1 MGAMRMMGLFESA
14 YWLSNF
20 ITFGSLMFLSF
31 LLMYL
36 VSLAWGFYFVANT
49 DGGVILCLFWLYGL
63 ATLASAFAFGSI
75 IQRVRVANLFSLA
88 YFLVG
93 FIYVAAAANLLAYV
107 LFDPDIFGVSGTN
120 ALLLYPPL
128 DFAKIFK
135 DISVVTAPSEVWDAV
150 QYKLVTIP
158 GEHYSWANLYN
169 GTYMYKPQLSLSG
182 RCGAAAAAPAVCVC
196 VCLCVCVS
204 VCVFACARLRVCC

>member
-36 VSLAWGFYFVANT
+36 ISLAWGFYFITNT
-49 DGGVILCLFWLYGL
+49 DAGVILCLFWLYGL

-135 DISVVTAPSEVWDAV
+135 DISVVTAPTQVWNARLY
-150 QYKLVTIP
+150 QLVTVP
-158 GEHYSWANLYN
+158 GAHYTWENLYN
-169 GTYMYKPQLSLSG
+169 GSYMYIPQASLSG
-182 RCGAAAAAPAVCVC
+182 RCALFIARAAPAVQC
-196 VCLCVCVS
+196 
-204 VCVFACARLRVCC
+204 